1 MEAQEILNDK
11 LKREYKVCVPAA
23 VINGKVENFLL
34 NTGKT
39 TRIKGYSRP
48 GKVPMVVL
56 RQRFL
61 AEALNHVLPQVLKE
75 GHDYLLNLFRV
86 TPAHQPKYKVNQFGE
101 GKDLEYTVTFEVL
114 PEVPPIAWEKL
125 HLVRY
130 KPFVSNECVEKK
142 LEQIAGECTA
152 SRPYPDD
159 MHVAQK
165 GDTVIVDAKLKL
177 ASGKGAP
184 QKM

>member
-114 PEVPPIAWEKL
+114 PEVPQSPGKSCILSDISLLFPMNVLRKSWSKL
-125 HLVRY
+125 PANAPPHVRILMICMSP
-130 KPFVSNECVEKK
+130 KRET
-142 LEQIAGECTA
+142 Q
-152 SRPYPDD
+152 
-159 MHVAQK
+159 
-165 GDTVIVDAKLKL
+165 
-177 ASGKGAP
+177 
-184 QKM
+184 